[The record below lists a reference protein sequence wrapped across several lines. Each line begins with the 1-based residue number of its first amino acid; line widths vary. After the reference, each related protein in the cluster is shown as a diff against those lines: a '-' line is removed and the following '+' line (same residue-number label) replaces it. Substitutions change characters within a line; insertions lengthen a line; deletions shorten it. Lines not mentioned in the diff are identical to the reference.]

1 MSIVEFKNIFL
12 RKKDEK
18 GNAVEILRDLSFAV
32 EPGAVYALA
41 GPSGSGKSSA
51 LRLINRLDDYSDGQI
66 YIAGQEVK
74 AWDIRELR
82 AKVGF
87 MFQEAALF
95 QGSVMENVLYGPCL
109 RGLKKCKSEP
119 TALELLDK
127 VGLSAELLHRNV
139 ESLSG
144 GQKQRVNL
152 ARTLALDPDIILM
165 DEPTSSLDPA
175 AARTIENL
183 VQSLNLQQG
192 KTFILVSH
200 NFEQIERIA
209 TACTILQDGRG
220 IFSGTPTE
228 LFQDKDIANFVMNGK
243 GAGVDE

>member
-1 MSIVEFKNIFL
+1 MAIVEFKNVFL
-12 RKKDEK
+12 QKKDEK
-18 GNAVEILRDLSFAV
+18 GNAVEILRDLSFSV
-32 EPGAVYALA
+32 EPGVVYALA

-66 YIAGQEVK
+66 YIDGQEVK

-95 QGSVMENVLYGPCL
+95 QGSVMENVLYGLCL
-109 RGLKKCKSEP
+109 RGLKKCNHEA
-119 TALELLDK
+119 TALGLLEK
-127 VGLSAELLHRNV
+127 VGLPAELLQRNV

-175 AARTIENL
+175 AANTIENL
-183 VQSLNLQQG
+183 IQNLNQQG

-200 NFEQIERIA
+200 NFDQIKRIA
-209 TACTILQDGRG
+209 AACTILQDGRG
-220 IFSGTPTE
+220 IFSGTPRE
-228 LFQDKDIANFVMNGK
+228 LFSDQDMAKLLMNGK

>member
-1 MSIVEFKNIFL
+1 MSIVEFQNIFL

-18 GNAVEILRDLSFAV
+18 GNEVEILRDLSFAV

-95 QGSVMENVLYGPCL
+95 QGSVMENLLYGPCL

-127 VGLSAELLHRNV
+127 VGLPAELLRRNV

-144 GQKQRVNL
+144 GQKQRVNM

-175 AARTIENL
+175 AANTIENL
-183 VQSLNLQQG
+183 VQNLNQQG

-200 NFEQIERIA
+200 NFDQIERIA
-209 TACTILQDGRG
+209 AACTILQAGRG

-228 LFQDKDIANFVMNGK
+228 LFLDKDIANFVMNGK
-243 GAGVDE
+243 GSGVDE

>member
-1 MSIVEFKNIFL
+1 MAIVDFKNVFL
-12 RKKDEK
+12 QKKDEK
-18 GNAVEILRDLSFAV
+18 GMAVEILRDLSFAV
-32 EPGAVYALA
+32 EPGVVYALA

-66 YIAGQEVK
+66 YIDGQEVK

-95 QGSVMENVLYGPCL
+95 QGSVMENVLYGLCL
-109 RGLKKCKSEP
+109 RGLKKCNHEA
-119 TALELLDK
+119 TALGLLEK
-127 VGLSAELLHRNV
+127 VGLPAELLQRNV

-175 AARTIENL
+175 AANTIENL
-183 VQSLNLQQG
+183 IQDLNQQG

-209 TACTILQDGRG
+209 AACTIVQDGQG

-228 LFQDKDIANFVMNGK
+228 LFSNQDLANLLMNGK
-243 GAGVDE
+243 GARVDE

>member
-1 MSIVEFKNIFL
+1 MAIVEFKNVFL
-12 RKKDEK
+12 QKKDEK
-18 GNAVEILRDLSFAV
+18 GMAVEILRDLSFAV
-32 EPGAVYALA
+32 EPRVVYALA

-66 YIAGQEVK
+66 YIDGQEVK

-95 QGSVMENVLYGPCL
+95 QGSVMENVLYGLCL
-109 RGLKKCKSEP
+109 RGLKKCNHEA
-119 TALELLDK
+119 TALGLLEK
-127 VGLSAELLHRNV
+127 VGLPAELLQRNV

-175 AARTIENL
+175 AANTIENL
-183 VQSLNLQQG
+183 IQDLNQQG

-209 TACTILQDGRG
+209 AACTIVQDGRG
-220 IFSGTPTE
+220 IFSGTPRE
-228 LFQDKDIANFVMNGK
+228 LFSDQDMANLLMNGK
-243 GAGVDE
+243 GARVDE